1 MNTGKWITKWASI
14 QPKKCAVVFE
24 GKSFTYEELTAF
36 YLKEVIRRFPHTTIS
51 QQAYQALE
59 ESVHFGYSGSG
70 GDTTPPSMVR
80 MLKEYKGLSDPIA
93 K

>member
-1 MNTGKWITKWASI
+1 MMGKIRRHITLDPEYWT
-14 QPKKCAVVFE
+14 E
-24 GKSFTYEELTAF
+24 NF
-36 YLKEVIRRFPHTTIS
+36 YRKEVIRRFPHTTIA

-70 GDTTPPSMVR
+70 GDATPPSMGR
-80 MLKEYKGLSDPIA
+80 MLKEYKSLADPVV